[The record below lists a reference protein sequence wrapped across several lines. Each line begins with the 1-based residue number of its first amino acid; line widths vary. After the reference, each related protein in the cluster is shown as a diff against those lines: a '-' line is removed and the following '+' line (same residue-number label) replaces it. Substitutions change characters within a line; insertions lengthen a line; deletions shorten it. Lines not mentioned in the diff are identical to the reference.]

1 MIEAISGVT
10 AYHHHAVHLPHD
22 VTSPPRSPSIIL
34 PYEATPTPCYSPVT
48 QRHMTT
54 TLCTCHTTSIHYAL
68 YLSHNVN
75 SPLRSARVIQRHIT
89 TTLCICHTTSLHH
102 NALYMSSHTTL
113 LYYDALDVSNETR
126 SLPRFAAVT
135 RSHITTTLS
144 TCHTTSHDYHALNMP
159 RKIICILCGIKLH
172 REFLHTG
179 VKHIK

>member
-22 VTSPPRSPSIIL
+22 VTSPPRSPPAIRSHSNTML
-34 PYEATPTPCYSPVT
+34 FTCHTTSHDHNALHLSHNVNSLRSAPVT

-54 TLCTCHTTSIHYAL
+54 TLCTCHTTS
-68 YLSHNVN
+68 
-75 SPLRSARVIQRHIT
+75 
-89 TTLCICHTTSLHH
+89 LHH
-102 NALYMSSHTTL
+102 TALYMSSHTTL